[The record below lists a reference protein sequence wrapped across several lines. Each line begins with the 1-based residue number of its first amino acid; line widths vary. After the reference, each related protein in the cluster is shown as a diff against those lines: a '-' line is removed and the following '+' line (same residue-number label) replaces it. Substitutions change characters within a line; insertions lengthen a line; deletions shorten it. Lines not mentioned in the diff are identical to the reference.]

1 MSKVFCAKLIAPCGI
16 NCGTCIAFFGYTMS
30 GKKRK
35 HSCGGCWSRERH
47 CAFIKK
53 KCKKLANKQLDYC
66 FECNDFPCEVLEKL
80 DSRYVEKYGMS
91 LVGNLKHLNTKGI
104 VEYLK
109 YEEERWKCPSCEGV
123 ICVHNKK
130 CYTCGFTHSYLPT

>member
-1 MSKVFCAKLIAPCGI
+1 MSGIFSAKLIAPCGI

-30 GKKRK
+30 GKRRK
-35 HSCGGCWSRERH
+35 HSCNGCWSRERK

-91 LVGNLKHLNTKGI
+91 LVENLKHLQRKGI
-104 VEYLK
+104 DEYLK
-109 YEEERWKCPSCEGV
+109 HEEEGWKCPSCEGV

-130 CYTCGFTHSYLPT
+130 CYTCGFTQ

>member
-1 MSKVFCAKLIAPCGI
+1 MSGNFDAKLIAPCGI
-16 NCGTCIAFFGYTMS
+16 NCGTCVAFFGYTMS

-35 HSCGGCWSRERH
+35 HSCSGCWARKNQ

-53 KCKKLANKQLDYC
+53 KCKKLANKKLDYC

-80 DSRYVEKYGMS
+80 DSHYVEKYGMS
-91 LVGNLKHLNTKGI
+91 LVENLKDIRREGI
-104 VEYLK
+104 NGYLK

-130 CYTCGFTHSYLPT
+130 CYSCGFTQ